1 MNKSDGSTRYGIGC
15 TFAIVLLILSAPFPG
30 RAHAQDCNPAKQRIH
45 RISQTEARHRPD
57 SLQTI
62 LDLASLVRDCEGE
75 PSIELELWL
84 LNNEVFALDRL
95 ERYEEASGFVTH
107 FFDAY
112 FDEASDLYRARFY
125 LWRLHLNALSGA
137 FVEMVRDYA
146 EVQQYAYAL
155 DATRRAS
162 LHLDGAYAYL
172 EIDQRET
179 TLALTQKA
187 LDLIG
192 APQSYDER
200 NVTARALLLAG
211 EAHLWLGTQL
221 DAAKEKL
228 RFAATRYGELG
239 DTAKVAIATTLLGI
253 TYAAEGI
260 PRRSLTSPH
269 P

>member
-1 MNKSDGSTRYGIGC
+1 MNKSDGATRYGTAR
-15 TFAIVLLILSAPFPG
+15 TFAIVLLLALGVSLTRPAK
-30 RAHAQDCNPAKQRIH
+30 AQDCNPAKQRIH

-75 PSIELELWL
+75 PPVELELWL

-95 ERYEEASGFVTH
+95 ERYEEASVLVTH

-137 FVEMVRDYA
+137 VVEMISDYA
-146 EVQQYAYAL
+146 EAQQYAHAL
-155 DATRRAS
+155 DTTRRAG
-162 LHLDGAYAYL
+162 LYLDGAYAYL
-172 EIDQRET
+172 EIDQHET

-192 APQSYDER
+192 TPQSYDER
-200 NVTARALLLAG
+200 NVTARA
-211 EAHLWLGTQL
+211 
-221 DAAKEKL
+221 
-228 RFAATRYGELG
+228 
-239 DTAKVAIATTLLGI
+239 
-253 TYAAEGI
+253 
-260 PRRSLTSPH
+260 RRLH
-269 P
+269 Y